1 MKKGFTLIE
10 LLIVIGILAVLS
22 SAVVVVLNPAQL
34 LAQARD
40 TQRLNDLSSL
50 SSAISYFL
58 STTNLTSSLMAPGSA
73 GNACATN
80 WWGSYASIGV
90 SPFTVPAAT
99 ILPGNQSAQVSRA
112 VTGTGWVP
120 VKLDKSND
128 GNGPSPLGTLPVDP
142 TNASGKFYAYS
153 CNENNNDNEKIN
165 ENNINENNNEN
176 INEDEKI
183 NKNNREE
190 EIYFKII
197 KTILNSKFEE
207 NIINEILKIT
217 YNAIK
222 ITKDNN
228 KIQLIL
234 QKSGNLSD
242 IQLIKNFF
250 IEIKD
255 EYNFNFEKGIN
266 LLIFVNANLI
276 KYV

>member
-1 MKKGFTLIE
+1 LIYKKLKLIKMKKGFTLIE

-153 CNENNNDNEKIN
+153 CNENN
-165 ENNINENNNEN
+165 
-176 INEDEKI
+176 
-183 NKNNREE
+183 
-190 EIYFKII
+190 
-197 KTILNSKFEE
+197 KTFELNSLLESGK
-207 NIINEILKIT
+207 
-217 YNAIK
+217 YAPMMAAA
-222 ITKDNN
+222 KDGGDND
-228 KIQLIL
+228 
-234 QKSGNLSD
+234 SYYETGNS
-242 IQLIKNFF
+242 
-250 IEIKD
+250 
-255 EYNFNFEKGIN
+255 FN
-266 LLIFVNANLI
+266 L
-276 KYV
+276 